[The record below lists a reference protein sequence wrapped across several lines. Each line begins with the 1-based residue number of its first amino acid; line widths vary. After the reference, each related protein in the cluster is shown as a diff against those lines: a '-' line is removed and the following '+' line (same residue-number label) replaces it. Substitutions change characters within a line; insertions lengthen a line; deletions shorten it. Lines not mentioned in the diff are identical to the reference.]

1 MTNPG
6 NAVGTNAAF
15 GGRTSVNAF
24 NDDLS
29 AWSRGVMSGWAC
41 TPDGGLV
48 VSLGGNGT
56 DRDVAV
62 AEDNVGNKTSIN
74 NISGAPIKLT
84 MAAAPGSGTRL
95 DSIVA
100 YVDASPQGEST
111 IVDNYGACGLIVVQ
125 GTPSASPV
133 APTDNEIRS
142 AITSDGA
149 SGPTAYYVVLATIT
163 MASGT
168 TDITDGEIAAGDAA
182 GLVGEGIVTADN
194 IDFATIGLG
203 EQHVLNL
210 AVSLPNTAYNG
221 HNTILSTGQ
230 KNFSGGVYLLS
241 LPSLMV
247 SLNSANYQAYVG
259 YAIDGNLVQVLN
271 FAQMG
276 TNQTLVGS
284 VSFNVPIEIP
294 SGNHT
299 VTIEVGTVNTGKSIT
314 VAEYQDAFK
323 AYLVKVGV

>member
-1 MTNPG
+1 MTNPE
-6 NAVGTNAAF
+6 NAVGTNAAY

-29 AWSRGVMSGWAC
+29 VWSRGIMSGWAC

-74 NISGAPIKLT
+74 NISGAPITLT

-100 YVDASPQGEST
+100 YVDASPQGSAT
-111 IVDNYGACGLIVVQ
+111 ITDNYEACGLIVVQ

-168 TDITDGEIAAGDAA
+168 TDVTAGEIAAGDAA

-194 IDFATIGLG
+194 IDFTTIVSGIANIGVINSYSGKQVTISIPTQKDTNYKVLVSG
-203 EQHVLNL
+203 DGGGSAYSFVTFTVLNKTTTSFVIEGWNNYE
-210 AVSLPNTAYNG
+210 AA
-221 HNTILSTGQ
+221 
-230 KNFSGGVYLLS
+230 SGNIRATYLL
-241 LPSLMV
+241 
-247 SLNSANYQAYVG
+247 
-259 YAIDGNLVQVLN
+259 
-271 FAQMG
+271 
-276 TNQTLVGS
+276 
-284 VSFNVPIEIP
+284 IP
-294 SGNHT
+294 
-299 VTIEVGTVNTGKSIT
+299 
-314 VAEYQDAFK
+314 
-323 AYLVKVGV
+323 

>member
-6 NAVGTNAAF
+6 NAVGTNAAY

-48 VSLGGNGT
+48 VLLGGNGT

-74 NISGAPIKLT
+74 NISGAPITLT

-100 YVDASPQGEST
+100 YVDASPQGEAT
-111 IVDNYGACGLIVVQ
+111 VVDNYGACGLIVVQ

-168 TDITDGEIAAGDAA
+168 TDVTAGEIAAGDAA
-182 GLVGEGIVTADN
+182 ELLGNGIVTADN

-203 EQHVLNL
+203 EVFEAPLT
-210 AVSLPNTAYNG
+210 VTLPNTAYNG
-221 HNTILSTGQ
+221 NNVIMSTGS
-230 KNFSGGVYLLS
+230 KSFSGGVYLLS
-241 LPSLMV
+241 IPTFCVALSTP
-247 SLNSANYQAYVG
+247 NYQATLSYR
-259 YAIDGNLVQVLN
+259 IDSGVWNTIIDWAYWENGVLI
-271 FAQMG
+271 
-276 TNQTLVGS
+276 GS
-284 VSFNVPIEIP
+284 IGAVIPVSIS

-299 VTIEVGTVNTGKSIT
+299 IDIGVGTNSGEKRIT
-314 VAEYQDAFK
+314 VGSAQNIRSF
-323 AYLVKVGV
+323 LTKVGV

>member
-1 MTNPG
+1 MTNPD
-6 NAVGTNAAF
+6 NAVGTNAAY

-100 YVDASPQGEST
+100 YVDASPQGSAT
-111 IVDNYGACGLIVVQ
+111 ITDNYGACGLIVVQ

-133 APTDNEIRS
+133 APTENEIRS

-168 TDITDGEIAAGDAA
+168 TDITDGEIAAGDEA

-194 IDFATIGLG
+194 IDFTTIVSGIANIGVINSHSGKQVTVSIPTQKDTNYKVLVSG
-203 EQHVLNL
+203 DGGGSAYSFIAFTVLNKTTTSF
-210 AVSLPNTAYNG
+210 AIEGWNNYESA
-221 HNTILSTGQ
+221 
-230 KNFSGGVYLLS
+230 SGNIRATYLL
-241 LPSLMV
+241 
-247 SLNSANYQAYVG
+247 
-259 YAIDGNLVQVLN
+259 
-271 FAQMG
+271 
-276 TNQTLVGS
+276 
-284 VSFNVPIEIP
+284 IP
-294 SGNHT
+294 
-299 VTIEVGTVNTGKSIT
+299 
-314 VAEYQDAFK
+314 
-323 AYLVKVGV
+323 